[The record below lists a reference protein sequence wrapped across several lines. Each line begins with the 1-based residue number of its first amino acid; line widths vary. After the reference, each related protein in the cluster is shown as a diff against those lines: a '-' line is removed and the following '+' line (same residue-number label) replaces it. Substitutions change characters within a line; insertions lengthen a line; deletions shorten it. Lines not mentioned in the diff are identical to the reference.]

1 MTTFFRDF
9 KTIVIQGSPAYEKGV
24 LEQLNKLWDTWT
36 GWAVLRGIIDTT
48 KTVTIVPY
56 SEADRKK
63 MGSGNAYARAKNSWA
78 ASPLPGFG
86 PKGSDS
92 EVHFSPADFHAS
104 RPPVC
109 YYRKTPAGPCLAGVS
124 YAQNTGP
131 DDALVHEL
139 VHSLREMRGQL
150 NLVPTRTTGYENQEE
165 YFAIL
170 LQNIY
175 GSEKGLTI
183 FRGNHLTNARLSKSL
198 STSETFLGKGQRPLS
213 TEQLENRQ
221 LVPRLTNECLTL
233 CRNVLAHV
241 RAAFNPISEYLRNSS
256 EYPYDTRL
264 LFPPIGG

>member
-1 MTTFFRDF
+1 MTTLFRNF
-9 KTIVIQGSPAYEKGV
+9 KTIVIKGSPAYEKSV

-36 GWAVLRGIIDTT
+36 GWAVLRGILDTT

-56 SEADRKK
+56 SAADRKE
-63 MGSGNAYARAKNSWA
+63 MGSRNAYARGTSSRGAC
-78 ASPLPGFG
+78 
-86 PKGSDS
+86 DS
-92 EVHFSPADFHAS
+92 EVHFSAEEFQGPLPS
-104 RPPVC
+104 C
-109 YYRKTPAGPCLAGVS
+109 YYRQAPAGPCLVPAH
-124 YAQNTGP
+124 YAQNVGP
-131 DDALVHEL
+131 DDCLVHEL

-213 TEQLENRQ
+213 MEQLENRQ
-221 LVPRLTNECLTL
+221 LVSRLTNECLIL
-233 CRNVLAHV
+233 CRNVLSHV
-241 RAAFNPISEYLRNSS
+241 QAAFNPIREYLLNSS

>member
-1 MTTFFRDF
+1 MTTFFRNF
-9 KTIVIQGSPAYEKGV
+9 KTIVIQGPPAYEKSV

-48 KTVTIVPY
+48 KTVAIVPY
-56 SEADRKK
+56 SAADRKK
-63 MGSGNAYARAKNSWA
+63 MGSGNAYARAKSSWA

-92 EVHFSPADFHAS
+92 EVHFSPEDFQAS

-109 YYRKTPAGPCLAGVS
+109 YYRKTPAGPCLAGTS
-124 YAQNTGP
+124 FAQNTGP
-131 DDALVHEL
+131 DDNLVHEL
-139 VHSLREMRGQL
+139 VHSLREMRGQF
-150 NLVPTRTTGYENQEE
+150 NRIATRTTGYENQEE

-175 GSEKGLTI
+175 ASEKGLTI
-183 FRGNHLTNARLSKSL
+183 LRRDHYGDGPMLKSL

-221 LVPRLTNECLTL
+221 LVTRLTNECLTL
-233 CRNVLAHV
+233 CRNVVSHV
-241 RAAFNPISEYLRNSS
+241 HAAFNPIREYLLNSS

>member
-1 MTTFFRDF
+1 MTTLFRNF
-9 KTIVIQGSPAYEKGV
+9 KTIVIQGPPAYEKSV

-56 SEADRKK
+56 SAEDRKK
-63 MGSGNAYARAKNSWA
+63 MGSRNAYARGTSSRGAC
-78 ASPLPGFG
+78 
-86 PKGSDS
+86 DS
-92 EVHFSPADFHAS
+92 EVHFSPEDFQAS

-109 YYRKTPAGPCLAGVS
+109 YYRKTPAGPCLAGAT

-131 DDALVHEL
+131 DDTLVHEL
-139 VHSLREMRGQL
+139 LHSLREMRGQL

-175 GSEKGLTI
+175 ASEKGLTI
-183 FRGNHLTNARLSKSL
+183 FRGNHLTNTRLSKSL

-221 LVPRLTNECLTL
+221 LVSRLTNECLTL
-233 CRNVLAHV
+233 CRNVLSHV
-241 RAAFNPISEYLRNSS
+241 HAAFNPIREYLLNTS

>member
-1 MTTFFRDF
+1 MTTFFRNF
-9 KTIVIQGSPAYEKGV
+9 KTIVIQGSPAYENSV
-24 LEQLNKLWDTWT
+24 LEQLNKLWGTWT
-36 GWAVLRGIIDTT
+36 GWAVLGGILDTT

-56 SEADRKK
+56 TAADRKQ
-63 MGSGNAYARAKNSWA
+63 MGSGNAFARATNSWA
-78 ASPLPGFG
+78 ASPLPAFG

-92 EVHFSPADFHAS
+92 EVHFSPEDFQS
-104 RPPVC
+104 PPPC
-109 YYRKTPAGPCLAGVS
+109 YYRKAPAGPCLYPS
-124 YAQNTGP
+124 YPQNLGP
-131 DDALVHEL
+131 DDILVHEL

-150 NLVPTRTTGYENQEE
+150 NCIPTRTTGYDNQEE

-175 GSEKGLTI
+175 ASEKGLTI
-183 FRGNHLTNARLSKSL
+183 LRRNHHGFAPMQKSL

-221 LVPRLTNECLTL
+221 LVTRLTNECLTL
-233 CRNVLAHV
+233 CRNIVSHV

-256 EYPYDTRL
+256 AYPYDTRL